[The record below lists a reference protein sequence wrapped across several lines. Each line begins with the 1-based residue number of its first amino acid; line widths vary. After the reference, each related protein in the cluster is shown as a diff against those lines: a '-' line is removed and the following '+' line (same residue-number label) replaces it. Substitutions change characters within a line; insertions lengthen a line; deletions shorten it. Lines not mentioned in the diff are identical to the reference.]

1 MNLAYLIFLSFLI
14 GSIPT
19 GFWLGKILKGIDIRK
34 YGSGNVGATNV
45 FRVLGKQWGIIVLL
59 IDIFKGFFAVVFLP
73 ILIGKSQVSDE
84 VLRIIA
90 GICAIAGH
98 NWSIFLGFKGGKG
111 VATSLGVLIGLAVA
125 LIQLRLVLVL
135 SIAIWIFIFL
145 MTGFVSL
152 ASVICSLFLPVLVII
167 LTKSKVLI
175 IFSLLVAFF
184 GVLRHKSNISRL
196 LDKKENRVK
205 FPWLVR

>member
-1 MNLAYLIFLSFLI
+1 MSIVYLVLLSFLI

-45 FRVLGKQWGIIVLL
+45 FRVLGKQWGVVVLL
-59 IDIFKGFFAVVFLP
+59 IDIFKGIFAVVFLP
-73 ILIGKSQVSDE
+73 ILIGKSQATDE
-84 VLRIIA
+84 VLRIA
-90 GICAIAGH
+90 LGISAIAGH

-125 LIQLRLVLVL
+125 LGQLRLVLLFSIVIWL
-135 SIAIWIFIFL
+135 SIFL
-145 MTGFVSL
+145 ITGFVSL
-152 ASVICSLFLPVLVII
+152 ASIICALFLPVLVII

-184 GVLRHKSNISRL
+184 GLLRHKSNISRL
-196 LDKKENRVK
+196 LEKKENRVK

>member
-1 MNLAYLIFLSFLI
+1 MEIALLIILSFLI

-45 FRVLGKQWGIIVLL
+45 FRVLGKLWGIIVLL
-59 IDIFKGFFAVVFLP
+59 IDIFKGIFPVVFLP
-73 ILIGKSQVSDE
+73 SLVNQAFVTGEI
-84 VLRIIA
+84 LRICL
-90 GICAIAGH
+90 GISAIAGH

-125 LIQLRLVLVL
+125 LSQLRLVLLL
-135 SIAIWIFIFL
+135 SMVVWVFVFL
-145 MTGFVSL
+145 ISGFVSL
-152 ASVICSLFLPVLVII
+152 ASIICAVFLPVLVIFF
-167 LTKSKVLI
+167 TKSKVLI
-175 IFSLLVAFF
+175 IFSLCVAFF
-184 GVLRHKSNISRL
+184 GLLRHKSNIYRL
-196 LDKKENRVK
+196 LEKKENRVK